1 MGSASLANRPGQ
13 GRMTV
18 QGVAGTGERREDAK
32 AQVAVSSPSFTPLER
47 QARRLQLLAACVV
60 GFVAII
66 PALVFFFVALTD
78 LRSDAE
84 RYARRL
90 APTVVALTSGSSV
103 NLESLSHRVS
113 EEMVAN
119 DLSSVRLLGE
129 NGREILVLGRG
140 RGGFGVGEVRLQ
152 LAASDGP
159 VREIRVEPGDRGL
172 HRRAAWVLGIHLAVA
187 TLLAVVVYRVP
198 MRALWGAIDE
208 VRRSQAQLLHSERLS
223 AIGGMYAAL
232 THEIN
237 NPLGIILTRVRLMLD
252 SAEERGFS
260 PELVHDLQVVDHHS
274 SRIAEIAGSLLAFA
288 RKTDLTLAATDVNA
302 IIGELVALV
311 ELPFAKQGIRIQ
323 TLLDSPLPRIRA
335 SADHLQQAFLNM
347 LYNARDAMPE
357 GGIIT
362 LRTFVNGSNLV
373 TEIRDTGNGMSPEV
387 RARVFEPFFTTK
399 DVGKGTGL
407 GLSVSHGIVRAH
419 EGDITIDSSPGK
431 GATFRVTLP
440 I

>member
-1 MGSASLANRPGQ
+1 MI
-13 GRMTV
+13 V
-18 QGVAGTGERREDAK
+18 QGVAGTGKRQEDAK
-32 AQVAVSSPSFTPLER
+32 AQVAVSWSSFTPLER

-60 GFVAII
+60 GFVAVV
-66 PALVFFFVALTD
+66 PALVFLFVALND

-84 RYARRL
+84 RSARRL
-90 APTVVALTSGSSV
+90 APTVVALARGSSV
-103 NLESLSHRVS
+103 NLEGLSRRLT
-113 EEMVAN
+113 EEMVSN
-119 DLSSVRLLGE
+119 DLSSLRLLGE
-129 NGREILVLGRG
+129 NGREILVLDRG
-140 RGGFGVGEVRLQ
+140 RGGFGVREVRLQ

-159 VREIRVEPGDRGL
+159 VREIRVEPDDRGL
-172 HRRAAWVLGIHLAVA
+172 HRRAAWVLGIHLVVA
-187 TLLAVVVYRVP
+187 SLLAVVVYRVP

-208 VRRSQAQLLHSERLS
+208 VKRSQARLLHSERLG

-260 PELVHDLQVVDHHS
+260 PELVHDLRVIDRHG
-274 SRIAEIAGSLLAFA
+274 SRIAEIARSLLAFA

-302 IIGELVALV
+302 VIGELVAGV
-311 ELPFAKQGIRIQ
+311 ECSFAKRGIRIQ
-323 TLLDSPLPRIRA
+323 TLLDAPLPRVRA

-373 TEIRDTGNGMSPEV
+373 TEVRDTGSGMSSEV
-387 RARVFEPFFTTK
+387 QARVFEPFFTTK

-419 EGDITIDSSPGK
+419 GGEITIDSSPGK
-431 GATFRVTLP
+431 GAAFRVTLP